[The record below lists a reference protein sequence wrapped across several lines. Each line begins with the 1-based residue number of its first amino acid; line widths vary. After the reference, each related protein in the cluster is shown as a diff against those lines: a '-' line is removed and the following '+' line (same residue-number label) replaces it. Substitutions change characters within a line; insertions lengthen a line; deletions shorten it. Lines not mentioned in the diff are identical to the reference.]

1 MKEAWY
7 ALALA
12 LTAKPFLLPEDA
24 LQSLHEGRITRER
37 RVAAVVVPEII
48 ALKSDGMTWREI
60 DQMYGYAKKTAA
72 CMAHRYR
79 KRLEKA
85 NHAC

>member
-1 MKEAWY
+1 
-7 ALALA
+7 
-12 LTAKPFLLPEDA
+12 
-24 LQSLHEGRITRER
+24 
-37 RVAAVVVPEII
+37 VAAVVVPEII